1 MKRFAIFAILGL
13 SAGAAYADPV
23 TVLAPKASAS
33 AEEKTAYVIKLDRA
47 VKEVCYKAATP
58 VVGLNY
64 YTYLSCLKQTREE
77 VGKTEPTGL
86 YASRDS
92 AGAAIAAK

>member
-1 MKRFAIFAILGL
+1 MKRFAIFSLIAL
-13 SAGAAYADPV
+13 SIGAANADPV

-33 AEEKTAYVIKLDRA
+33 TEEKTAYVIKLDRA

-58 VVGLNY
+58 VVGVHY
-64 YTYLSCLKQTREE
+64 YAYLACLKQTRAE

-92 AGAAIAAK
+92 GGTTIAAK